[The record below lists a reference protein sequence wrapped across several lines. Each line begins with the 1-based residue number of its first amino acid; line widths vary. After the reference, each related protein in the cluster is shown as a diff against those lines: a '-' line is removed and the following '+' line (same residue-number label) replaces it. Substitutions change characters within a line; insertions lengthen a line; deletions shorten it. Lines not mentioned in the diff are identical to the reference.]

1 VQPRSP
7 AQDTH
12 LLAQLGLDKGVDDNG
27 GPPFSP
33 LDGKAQVVDG
43 LDPRMPDFLELL
55 VRELRLERVHESG
68 RGLTGGVG
76 DDVQLD
82 GRFRHMA

>member
-1 VQPRSP
+1 
-7 AQDTH
+7 
-12 LLAQLGLDKGVDDNG
+12 
-27 GPPFSP
+27 
-33 LDGKAQVVDG
+33 
-43 LDPRMPDFLELL
+43 
-55 VRELRLERVHESG
+55 VHESG